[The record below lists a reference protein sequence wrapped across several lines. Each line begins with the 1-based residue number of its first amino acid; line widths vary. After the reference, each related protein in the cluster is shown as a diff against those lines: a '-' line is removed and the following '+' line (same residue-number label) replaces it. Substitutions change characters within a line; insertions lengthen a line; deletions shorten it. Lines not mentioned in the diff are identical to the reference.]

1 MRITD
6 INLNIGSRD
15 NNNQIVNINQLL
27 DLMEEYH
34 ISHGVCYNTY
44 AKLDPKEGN
53 RTMAQLSMQT
63 GGKIGVC
70 AVLDPVLGADNLP
83 GEGDL
88 KERLKQFAPE
98 ALRIFLDDARV
109 PFHPLYWEEILDAAN
124 TLHLPLIIDGDYSKD
139 FFAFLPD
146 VATQY
151 PQIKFILLKLGF
163 CYSRAIFPLV
173 TKRNNIYFTIEKMT
187 DHMQIEEICGV
198 NGCGK
203 LLFGSGYPARPHAG
217 TLGLVLYA
225 DISAE
230 DRDRILF
237 KNWEEMH
244 V

>member
-15 NNNQIVNINQLL
+15 NNNQVVNINQLL
-27 DLMEEYH
+27 DLMQEYH

-53 RTMAQLSMQT
+53 SAMAQLSMQT

-98 ALRIFLDDARV
+98 ALRIFPDEARV

-124 TLHLPLIIDGDYSKD
+124 ALRLPLIIDGDYSKD
-139 FFAFLPD
+139 LFALLPD
-146 VATQY
+146 VSMQY
-151 PQIKFILLKLGF
+151 PQVKFILLRLGL
-163 CYSRAIFPLV
+163 CSSRLILPLI
-173 TKRNNIYFTIEKMT
+173 TKRDNIYFTIEKMN
-187 DHMQIEEICGV
+187 DYMQLEEICEA

-203 LLFGSGYPARPHAG
+203 LLFGSGYPRLPYAG
-217 TLGLVLYA
+217 MLGLALYA
-225 DISAE
+225 E
-230 DRDRILF
+230 
-237 KNWEEMH
+237 
-244 V
+244 